1 MPSAKPV
8 LHPLKTPKLTTKFPS
23 ELHNESS
30 SSLSD
35 GVKQEDGISTP
46 ITPPAAYTE
55 FLKAFTPVFSSP
67 ASAGVSFPKFPFDR
81 PAHSPTSQP
90 SSAVSGSFVFNDPV
104 RSATASLPPPTPF
117 TAPASQASQPR
128 RDPTPLR
135 RLRIPQPLRY
145 SPTTESPQSATTIR
159 SPFSPSDW
167 KLRYFEAPRSASG
180 RVSVKHVV
188 TRTVTYKR
196 TQLEAPPKGK
206 RRKCQE
212 DKET

>member
-8 LHPLKTPKLTTKFPS
+8 LHPLKTPKTTKFPS

-67 ASAGVSFPKFPFDR
+67 TSAGVSFPKFPFDR

-90 SSAVSGSFVFNDPV
+90 TSAVSGSFVFNDPV

-117 TAPASQASQPR
+117 TAPASQPR
-128 RDPTPLR
+128 KDPTSLR
-135 RLRIPQPLRY
+135 RLRIPQTLKY

-159 SPFSPSDW
+159 SPFSPLDW
-167 KLRYFEAPRSASG
+167 KLRYFDAPRSASG
-180 RVSVKHVV
+180 RVSVRHVV

-212 DKET
+212 DKES